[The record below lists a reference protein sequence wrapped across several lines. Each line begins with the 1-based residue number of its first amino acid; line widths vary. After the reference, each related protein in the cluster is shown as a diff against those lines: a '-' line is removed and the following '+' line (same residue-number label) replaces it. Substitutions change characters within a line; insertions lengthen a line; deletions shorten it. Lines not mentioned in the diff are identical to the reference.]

1 MERFRVHRYSN
12 NTVVV
17 SYTSRN
23 VYGVSVILGMKHVYT
38 LLCRFVPMMK
48 SIFRFACLTDGEL
61 REDLYEMDDMI
72 ARNLLIGRR

>member
-1 MERFRVHRYSN
+1 
-12 NTVVV
+12 
-17 SYTSRN
+17 
-23 VYGVSVILGMKHVYT
+23 MKHVYT
-38 LLCRFVPMMK
+38 LLCRFVPTMK